1 MIEKTSLNNITFL
14 RNTVLEFATKSNR
27 RCKMMICERR
37 GIPIPILNYLN
48 YLRPLSHGNC
58 RFRIRGW
65 GRVLGTYMHINFLL
79 HFTYIAFSNG
89 VFSHLKFD
97 FTFMNSSHICSHFT
111 IFTFTSF
118 HNCFAFLS
126 WVSYSYS
133 FLDSGQY
140 MHKHTNFV
148 QKIPYHFSF
157 LHHLI
162 NHAGHEGP
170 LFPWKEAQW

>member
-1 MIEKTSLNNITFL
+1 
-14 RNTVLEFATKSNR
+14 
-27 RCKMMICERR
+27 MMICTRR

-79 HFTYIAFSNG
+79 HFTYIAFSN
-89 VFSHLKFD
+89 VPFHNDITSYLSIFLHIFNIFAYFSHFNIS
-97 FTFMNSSHICSHFT
+97 TFP
-111 IFTFTSF
+111 SF

-133 FLDSGQY
+133 FLDSGQH